1 MSKASQ
7 RRLAEHRSRESRHG
21 FPSKATLKAL
31 IRDGGFLAQFEPAKY
46 LRLMGETLPADLPA
60 KEDPGLLAMFER
72 HKPLLATLGKVAFE
86 RTSPDWI
93 GYPSVPGFMIFDN
106 AEESADFPQYGTA
119 SVVWRHNEEDFDY
132 EWEIERAFERTKA
145 GSLIWVFSSDGQP
158 KVMFCICASRKGASV
173 TRILAKDVW
182 VTPRSSH
189 LARVLLCS
197 EARMHDVH
205 SEELALVDLV
215 DGMRKFVPGEVDDEV
230 LLDMEDMART
240 CVDSAQW
247 PYLTL
252 ALTMTAAAREA
263 RVALAK
269 ATTRLEEV
277 ERSLAAASHL
287 EGDAADDRLAKAYA
301 REIELR
307 AALARAESTIASEQE
322 ARSALALPGRLAE
335 FF

>member
-1 MSKASQ
+1 
-7 RRLAEHRSRESRHG
+7 
-21 FPSKATLKAL
+21 
-31 IRDGGFLAQFEPAKY
+31 
-46 LRLMGETLPADLPA
+46 
-60 KEDPGLLAMFER
+60 
-72 HKPLLATLGKVAFE
+72 
-86 RTSPDWI
+86 
-93 GYPSVPGFMIFDN
+93 
-106 AEESADFPQYGTA
+106 
-119 SVVWRHNEEDFDY
+119 
-132 EWEIERAFERTKA
+132 
-145 GSLIWVFSSDGQP
+145 
-158 KVMFCICASRKGASV
+158 
-173 TRILAKDVW
+173 
-182 VTPRSSH
+182 
-189 LARVLLCS
+189 
-197 EARMHDVH
+197 
-205 SEELALVDLV
+205 
-215 DGMRKFVPGEVDDEV
+215 V